1 MGERDSWCSPSTHP
15 HLPAPL
21 GLVSHASHSEWSRTM
36 CVTPGWDAQCPS
48 CLHHVFQPGFQGQ
61 EFQNSRT
68 KWWTQLEPR
77 ITTWKRAILERYETY
92 IGMYE
97 KEIFTVG
104 RHRYWVCFHGKLA
117 WTVDWGKQVET
128 LTMSTLQM
136 KTLRQKKKNTQFV
149 QDQNPVTDR
158 AEIELIYWAL
168 KFVHFCCFFCFF
180 FFSSCACFVALFTF
194 SRTDII
200 LHQFQQ
206 LQQGAN
212 LSFSLDIWE

>member
-1 MGERDSWCSPSTHP
+1 MGDRDSWCSPSTHP

-36 CVTPGWDAQCPS
+36 CITPGWGAQCPS
-48 CLHHVFQPGFQGQ
+48 CLPHVFQPGFQGQ
-61 EFQNSRT
+61 QFQSSRT
-68 KWWTQLEPR
+68 KWWTQWEPR
-77 ITTWKRAILERYETY
+77 ITTWRRAILERYETY
-92 IGMYE
+92 VGLFE
-97 KEIFTVG
+97 KEMFTVG

-136 KTLRQKKKNTQFV
+136 RTLRQKKKRYTICSRSKPSDWQGW
-149 QDQNPVTDR
+149 DR
-158 AEIELIYWAL
+158 THLLSSKICAL
-168 KFVHFCCFFCFF
+168 LLFFCC